1 MIAGLPREPTM
12 TILILIMIKYKEKYG
27 QMKKNIRNTKIRDEL
42 SENSRGIRENR
53 KNA

>member
-27 QMKKNIRNTKIRDEL
+27 QMKKIRDEL